1 MDGGEKCFVAGV
13 IAVVIL
19 VGGAMISNYMRDVN
33 VVEAIKAGADPI
45 TAACAIDGIK
55 TSNQLICQGK
65 PQ

>member
-1 MDGGEKCFVAGV
+1 MDSGEKRFVAGV

-19 VGGAMISNYMRDVN
+19 VGGAMIGNYMRDVS

-45 TAACAIDGIK
+45 AAACAIDGIK
-55 TSNQLICQGK
+55 ASNQMICQEK